1 MIDAAVSCG
10 ICIIASPLKPGP
22 RCATVQ
28 PAGDYLDE
36 PCCATSHLLRTSSAA
51 TLQAPPFTPHGSLAC
66 PSESCEKRAGCIWHF
81 LIPIGRTI
89 FFSARAPAS
98 QAVSDASNVSS
109 KDSPCVR
116 HLSSHPAT
124 LVGRRLA
131 FPAEP
136 PTIVLTGAPTVRS
149 R

>member
-1 MIDAAVSCG
+1 VG
-10 ICIIASPLKPGP
+10 YASLHPPLKPGP

-28 PAGDYLDE
+28 PAGDYYLDE

-66 PSESCEKRAGCIWHF
+66 LSESCEKRAGCRWHF

-89 FFSARAPAS
+89 FSARAPAS

-109 KDSPCVR
+109 KDSPCETLDQPPCYPR
-116 HLSSHPAT
+116 RSS
-124 LVGRRLA
+124 VIQLA
-131 FPAEP
+131 FPECNAEP
-136 PTIVLTGAPTVRS
+136 PTVLTRALTAPLS
-149 R
+149 Q